1 MCSGKLY
8 SMTVKVTQVLE
19 KMMMS
24 KVQMNNLNT
33 FSMEC
38 ESGKYQYC

>member
-1 MCSGKLY
+1 MFSGKLY
-8 SMTVKVTQVLE
+8 SMTIKETQVLV

-24 KVQMNNLNT
+24 KVQMNNLNA